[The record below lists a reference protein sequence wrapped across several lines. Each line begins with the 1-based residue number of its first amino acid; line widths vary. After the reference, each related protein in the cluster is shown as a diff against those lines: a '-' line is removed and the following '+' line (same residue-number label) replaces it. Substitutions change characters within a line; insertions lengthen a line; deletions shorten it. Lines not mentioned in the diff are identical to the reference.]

1 MAVITISRQRG
12 SFGSEVAAALAQK
25 LGYELITGETVMPA
39 FLGEATEHERHM
51 LTESAKFY
59 LTPAYTGE
67 SFIELASR
75 RLKDH
80 VKAHPSVVV
89 GFGSQ
94 HIFSGQKDALHIRVF
109 APKSIRASRIRKQY
123 RVSEEQSGQILALA
137 DRKQQK
143 FYTTLFGLDL
153 NEPSHY
159 HLMLNT
165 ASLSVDECVA
175 AIVALKDQRELRQ
188 RIEQETLAE
197 NGGVCNVSDAPIMK
211 NQSEAEFARIL
222 DMYHIDWIY
231 EPKTFPVEWDAGGHV
246 ISAFSPDFY
255 LPKFDTYIELTTMNQ
270 KYVTAKN
277 KKVKR
282 LKELYPGINI
292 KLVYKKDFSSLV
304 ERFRLNTTE
313 N

>member
-1 MAVITISRQRG
+1 LAVITISRQRG
-12 SFGSEVAAALAQK
+12 SFGSEVAQALAQK
-25 LGYELITGETVMPA
+25 LGFELITGETVMPA
-39 FLGEATEHERHM
+39 FLGEATAHERHM

-67 SFIELASR
+67 SFIDLAAR

-80 VKAHPSVVV
+80 VKEHPAVVV

-94 HIFSGQKDALHIRVF
+94 AIFAGDKDALHVRVY
-109 APKSIRASRIRKQY
+109 APKAVRIARLKKQY
-123 RVSEEQSGQILALA
+123 RVSEEQAAQILALA

-143 FYTTLFGLDL
+143 FYTTLFGLELGDA
-153 NEPSHY
+153 SRY
-159 HLMLNT
+159 DLMLNT
-165 ASLSVDECVA
+165 AALSVDECVA
-175 AIVALKDQRELRQ
+175 AIIALREQRALRQ
-188 RIEQETLAE
+188 RIEQETLE
-197 NGGVCNVSDAPIMK
+197 QNGGVCNVSDVPIMK

-277 KKVKR
+277 RKVKR

-304 ERFRLNTTE
+304 ERFNLSTE
-313 N
+313 R

>member
-1 MAVITISRQRG
+1 VSVITISRQRG

-25 LGYELITGETVMPA
+25 LGFELISGETVVPA
-39 FLGEATEHERHM
+39 FLGEATAHEIHM

-75 RLKDH
+75 RLKAH
-80 VKAHPSVVV
+80 VKTHPAVVI

-94 HIFSGQKDALHIRVF
+94 AIFSGDRDALHIRVY
-109 APKSIRASRIRKQY
+109 APKAVRLSRIKKQY
-123 RVSEEQSGQILALA
+123 RVSEEQAAQILALA

-153 NEPSHY
+153 SDVSCY
-159 HLMLNT
+159 DLMLNS
-165 ASLSVDECVA
+165 ASLSVDECVS
-175 AIVALKDQRELRQ
+175 AIIALKEQRELRH
-188 RIEQETLAE
+188 RIEQETQQE

-211 NQSEAEFARIL
+211 NQSEADFARLL

-231 EPKTFPVEWDAGGHV
+231 EPKTFPVEWDAGGHI

-282 LKELYPGINI
+282 LRELYPGINI

-304 ERFRLNTTE
+304 ERFHLSTE
-313 N
+313 Q

>member
-1 MAVITISRQRG
+1 LAVITISRQHG
-12 SFGSEVAAALAQK
+12 SFGSEIAAALAQK
-25 LGYELITGETVMPA
+25 LGLDLITSETIVPA
-39 FLGEATEHERHM
+39 FLGEATAHEHHM

-59 LTPAYTGE
+59 LTPSYTGE
-67 SFIELASR
+67 SFIELFSR
-75 RLKDH
+75 RIKDH
-80 VKAHPSVVV
+80 VKTHPAVLV

-94 HIFSGQKDALHIRVF
+94 AIFAGNKDALHIRIF
-109 APKSIRASRIRKQY
+109 APKPVRISRIKKQY
-123 RVSEEQSGQILALA
+123 RVSEEQAAQILALA

-143 FYTTLFGLDL
+143 FYTTLFGLELSDATR
-153 NEPSHY
+153 Y

-165 ASLSVDECVA
+165 ASLGVDECVA
-175 AIVALKDQRELRQ
+175 AIIALKEQHELRHQ
-188 RIEQETLAE
+188 IEQEARE
-197 NGGVCNVSDAPIMK
+197 DGGQCNVSDMPLLK

-304 ERFRLNTTE
+304 ERFHLSME
-313 N
+313 H

>member
-1 MAVITISRQRG
+1 MTVITISRQRG
-12 SFGSEVAAALAQK
+12 SFGSEVAASLAQK

-39 FLGEATEHERHM
+39 FLGEATVHERHM

-80 VKAHPSVVV
+80 VKEHPSVVV

-94 HIFSGQKDALHIRVF
+94 EIFAGWKDALHIRVF
-109 APKSIRASRIRKQY
+109 APKAVRISRIKKQY
-123 RVSEEQSGQILALA
+123 RVSEEQAEQVLALA

-143 FYTTLFGLDL
+143 FYTTLFGLELSD
-153 NEPSHY
+153 PTRY
-159 HLMLNT
+159 HLVLNT

-188 RIEQETLAE
+188 RIEQETQEE
-197 NGGVCNVSDAPIMK
+197 NGGVCNVMGAPIMK

-282 LKELYPGINI
+282 LRELYPGINI
-292 KLVYKKDFSSLV
+292 KLVYKKDFCSLV
-304 ERFRLNTTE
+304 ERFRLNTE

>member
-1 MAVITISRQRG
+1 MPVITISRQRG

-25 LGYELITGETVMPA
+25 LGWELITGETVMPA
-39 FLGEATEHERHM
+39 FLSEATKHERHM

-67 SFIELASR
+67 SFIELVSR

-80 VKAHPSVVV
+80 VKTHPSVVV

-94 HIFSGQKDALHIRVF
+94 AIFAGHKDALHIRIY
-109 APKSIRASRIRKQY
+109 APKPVRVSRIKKQY
-123 RVSEEQSGQILALA
+123 RVSEEQALQILALA

-143 FYTTLFGLDL
+143 FYTTLFGLELCDAMR
-153 NEPSHY
+153 Y
-159 HLMLNT
+159 DLMLNT
-165 ASLSVDECVA
+165 AALSVDECVA
-175 AIVALKDQRELRQ
+175 AIVALKEQHALRQ
-188 RIEQETLAE
+188 RIEQETQE
-197 NGGVCNVSDAPIMK
+197 QNGALCNVMGAPLMK
-211 NQSEAEFARIL
+211 NQSEAEFARLL

-304 ERFRLNTTE
+304 ERFHLSTE

>member
-12 SFGSEVAAALAQK
+12 SFGGEVAAALAQK
-25 LGYELITGETVMPA
+25 LGYELISGETAVPA
-39 FLGEATEHERHM
+39 FLSEATAHERHM

-67 SFIELASR
+67 SFVELLAR
-75 RLKDH
+75 RVKDH
-80 VKAHPSVVV
+80 VKTHPAVLV

-94 HIFSGQKDALHIRVF
+94 AIFAGQKDALHVRIY
-109 APKSIRASRIRKQY
+109 APKAVRVSRIKKQY
-123 RVSEEQSGQILALA
+123 RVSEEQAEQILALA

-143 FYTTLFGLDL
+143 YYTTLFGLELSDA
-153 NEPSHY
+153 SRY
-159 HLMLNT
+159 HLMLNS
-165 ASLSVDECVA
+165 AVLSVDECVA
-175 AIVALKDQRELRQ
+175 AIVALKEQHELRQ
-188 RIEQETLAE
+188 KFEQDPQA
-197 NGGVCNVSDAPIMK
+197 GAQCNVSDVPIMK
-211 NQSEAEFARIL
+211 NQSEADFARLL

-304 ERFRLNTTE
+304 ERFHLNTE

>member
-25 LGYELITGETVMPA
+25 LGFELISGETMVPS
-39 FLGEATEHERHM
+39 FLSESTVHERHM

-80 VKAHPSVVV
+80 VKTHPAVVV

-94 HIFSGQKDALHIRVF
+94 AIFAGHKDALHVRIY
-109 APKSIRASRIRKQY
+109 APKAVRISRLKKQY
-123 RVSEEQSGQILALA
+123 RVSEEQAAQILALA

-143 FYTTLFGLDL
+143 FYTTLFGLELSEAAHYDL
-153 NEPSHY
+153 
-159 HLMLNT
+159 LLNT

-175 AIVALKDQRELRQ
+175 AIVALKAQHELRNK
-188 RIEQETLAE
+188 IEQETHDE
-197 NGGVCNVSDAPIMK
+197 NGGQYNVSDMPLMK
-211 NQSEAEFARIL
+211 NQSEAEFARLL

-304 ERFRLNTTE
+304 ERFHLSTE
-313 N
+313 H

>member
-1 MAVITISRQRG
+1 MGVITISRQRG

-25 LGYELITGETVMPA
+25 LGYELITGETIVA
-39 FLGEATEHERHM
+39 AYLSEATAHERHM

-59 LTPAYTGE
+59 LTPSFTGE
-67 SFIELASR
+67 SFIELLSR
-75 RLKDH
+75 RIRDH
-80 VKAHPSVVV
+80 VKSHPAVLV

-94 HIFSGQKDALHIRVF
+94 AIFAGVKDALHIRIY
-109 APKSIRASRIRKQY
+109 APKPVRISRIKKQY
-123 RVSEEQSGQILALA
+123 RVSEEQAGQILTLA

-143 FYTTLFGLDL
+143 FYSTLFGLELSDA
-153 NEPSHY
+153 SRY

-175 AIVALKDQRELRQ
+175 AIIALKVQHELRHQ
-188 RIEQETLAE
+188 IEQEARE
-197 NGGVCNVSDAPIMK
+197 DGGHCNVSDVPLMK
-211 NQSEAEFARIL
+211 NQSEAEFARLL

-304 ERFRLNTTE
+304 ERFHLSRE

>member
-1 MAVITISRQRG
+1 MPVITISRQRG
-12 SFGSEVAAALAQK
+12 SFGTEVAQALAQK
-25 LGYELITGETVMPA
+25 LGYELITGETIVPT
-39 FLGEATEHERHM
+39 FLSEATPHERHM

-59 LTPAYTGE
+59 TTPSYTGE
-67 SFIELASR
+67 PFIDLAAR
-75 RLKDH
+75 RLKEH
-80 VKAHPSVVV
+80 VKKHPAVVV

-94 HIFSGQKDALHIRVF
+94 AIFAGDKDALHVRIY
-109 APKSIRASRIRKQY
+109 APKPVRIARIKKQY
-123 RVSEEQSGQILALA
+123 RVSEEQARQILALA

-143 FYTTLFGLDL
+143 FYTTLFGLELSDA
-153 NEPSHY
+153 SRY
-159 HLMLNT
+159 DLMLNT

-175 AIVALKDQRELRQ
+175 AIIALREQRELRQ
-188 RIEQETLAE
+188 KIEQETQQKD
-197 NGGVCNVSDAPIMK
+197 GGVCNVTDLPIMK
-211 NQSEAEFARIL
+211 NQAEAEFARLL

-292 KLVYKKDFSSLV
+292 KVVYKKDFKSLV
-304 ERFRLNTTE
+304 ERFGLNASE
-313 N
+313 R